1 MGRAVTDSSTYE
13 LGKTLTWGSIRA
25 DVECRASYASGIIG
39 GTHVPLQ
46 EHTAA
51 ANFFSLGSLYCL
63 GAVEVQGRRRPETL
77 GEGTGKGRRIAH
89 ALGASVQQRELG
101 GGGREVTMGTLGQQA
116 PHHSGAAR
124 QAGGI
129 CAWQG
134 KVGHSLLH
142 ESKKQRPLASGA
154 TVAGCVCRHGLSHS
168 LGAWGNDHRPS
179 EVAKGVVIAH
189 LHTMAKWTQMR
200 VGGLGGDDWTGPAAA
215 TRGAEGTGGEGRR
228 TRGEGRRTRDD
239 GRRTT

>member
-13 LGKTLTWGSIRA
+13 LGKRLTWGSIRA

-51 ANFFSLGSLYCL
+51 ANVFFPGLPILPRGS
-63 GAVEVQGRRRPETL
+63 GSAGEEEARDFW

-101 GGGREVTMGTLGQQA
+101 GGGRKVTMGTLGQQA

-124 QAGGI
+124 EAGGI

-134 KVGHSLLH
+134 RACIAP
-142 ESKKQRPLASGA
+142 KQRAASFG
-154 TVAGCVCRHGLSHS
+154 
-168 LGAWGNDHRPS
+168 
-179 EVAKGVVIAH
+179 
-189 LHTMAKWTQMR
+189 
-200 VGGLGGDDWTGPAAA
+200 VGGYCRWLACVPSRPQPQSGRMGKRSPTI
-215 TRGAEGTGGEGRR
+215 RSGEGSPDCPSTPYGELDANAGWRS
-228 TRGEGRRTRDD
+228 RGG
-239 GRRTT
+239 